1 MKYCAGIVFL
11 IWVLWAQGEELGQG
25 SDPLPSAYRLNGSS
39 TTNALSSIEK
49 NVLKPLVSFFRN
61 EKQIAHGLIVDSR
74 GFVLTKASSS
84 VGARIVKTSDGKV
97 FPVRVRKRNENH
109 DLALWQIILPAS
121 EMEVVDWSKESPPP
135 ALGSWAVAGDV
146 VTGTLNLGVIS
157 ATSREIPRQGG
168 VMGIILEDSNQSSRG
183 VKVLEVL
190 PHSAGDR
197 AGLQVTDIVIRV
209 DGRMVTSANQIDDLL
224 QKRDPGDLLNLI
236 VERRGKEFALR
247 VTLGHR
253 EVAFDMFN
261 RNLLVSGPI
270 SKRKDNFPKILQH
283 DLPLPKYAMGGGLFN
298 LKGMCV
304 GINIARVD
312 RVTCFSLP
320 TKSILP
326 VLDDWMSQF
335 P

>member
-1 MKYCAGIVFL
+1 MKSWVCIVFL
-11 IWVLWAQGEELGQG
+11 TWVLFAQGEELGKG
-25 SDPLPSAYRLNGSS
+25 SDPLPSAYRLNGSL
-39 TTNALSSIEK
+39 TTNALSSIEQK
-49 NVLKPLVSFFRN
+49 VLKPLVGFFRN

-84 VGARIVKTSDGKV
+84 VGARIVKTSEDKV
-97 FPVRVRKRNENH
+97 FPVRIRKRNENH
-109 DLALWQIILPAS
+109 DLALWQITLPAS
-121 EMEVVDWSKESPPP
+121 EMETVGWSTGSPP
-135 ALGSWAVAGDV
+135 ALGSWAVAGDFT
-146 VTGTLNLGVIS
+146 TGKLNMGVIS
-157 ATSREIPRQGG
+157 AKSREISRQGG
-168 VMGIILEDSNQSSRG
+168 VMGIIFDDGNQSSNG

-190 PHSAGDR
+190 PYSAGDR
-197 AGLQVTDIVIRV
+197 GGLKVADIILRV
-209 DGRMVTSANQIDDLL
+209 DGRLVTSASQIDNLL

-236 VERRGKEFALR
+236 VKRRGEEFDLR
-247 VTLGHR
+247 ITLGHR

-270 SKRKDNFPKILQH
+270 SKRKDNFPKIIQH
-283 DLPLPKYAMGGGLFN
+283 DLPLHKYAMGGGLFD

-320 TKSILP
+320 TTSILP
-326 VLDDWMSQF
+326 VLDDWMAQF